1 MPMIESYTDAANLF
15 ETAKNKINGKP
26 ILSFARMF
34 QSGDA
39 YAIHIGKLVVAK
51 ILPDN
56 TLEYCASVDEY
67 RNVHPTISSALD
79 RVINVKSLRV
89 GKNRYRLGHTKW
101 LGRVMTPW
109 GRETHDWKKLRS
121 EGQEYF
127 QGLKIDLVSG
137 EIINPRADM
146 TLTVNPDNRKTW
158 LRALRSFK
166 GGIKV
171 RNRLGVFDALVNEMQ
186 LANANRWEHR
196 ISMSNENIS
205 MLVRNM
211 KDGTFEDDLMR
222 LLVRHARG
230 QVYRPLKG
238 DDVAN
243 VTYNLLKD
251 LSIPLRREFEVFD
264 NA

>member
-1 MPMIESYTDAANLF
+1 MPMIESYTDAVNLF

-67 RNVHPTISSALD
+67 RSVHPTISSALD
-79 RVINVKSLRV
+79 RIINVKSLRV
-89 GKNRYRLGHTKW
+89 GKNRYRLGHVKW
-101 LGRVMTPW
+101 LGRVTTAW
-109 GRETHDWKKLRS
+109 GSEIHDWKKLRS

-127 QGLKIDLVSG
+127 QGLKIDLISG
-137 EIINPRADM
+137 EVLNPRADM
-146 TLTVNPDNRKTW
+146 TLAINSDNRKTW

-196 ISMSNENIS
+196 MAIPNENLE

-211 KDGTFEDDLMR
+211 KAGTFEDDLMR
-222 LLVRHARG
+222 LLVRYARG
-230 QVYRPLKG
+230 QVYGPLTG
-238 DDVAN
+238 DGVATI
-243 VTYNLLKD
+243 TYSLLKD
-251 LSIPLRREFEVFD
+251 FSIPLRREFEVFD

>member
-15 ETAKNKINGKP
+15 ESAKNKVTGKP

-67 RNVHPTISSALD
+67 RDVHPTISSALD

-89 GKNRYRLGHTKW
+89 GKNRYRVGHVKW
-101 LGRVMTPW
+101 LGRVKTAW
-109 GRETHDWKKLRS
+109 GSEMHDWKKLRS

-127 QGLKIDLVSG
+127 QGLKIDLHSG
-137 EIINPRADM
+137 EVLNPRTDM
-146 TLTVNPDNRKTW
+146 KLAVNSDNRKTW

-171 RNRLGVFDALVNEMQ
+171 RTRLGVFDTLVNEMQ

-196 ISMSNENIS
+196 ISMSNENIN

-211 KDGTFEDDLMR
+211 KAGTFEDDLMR

-230 QVYRPLKG
+230 QVYHPLKG
-238 DDVAN
+238 EDVAN
-243 VTYNLLKD
+243 VTYYLLKD

-264 NA
+264 DV

>member
-1 MPMIESYTDAANLF
+1 MAAR
-15 ETAKNKINGKP
+15 TT
-26 ILSFARMF
+26 
-34 QSGDA
+34 
-39 YAIHIGKLVVAK
+39 LV
-51 ILPDN
+51 
-56 TLEYCASVDEY
+56 
-67 RNVHPTISSALD
+67 
-79 RVINVKSLRV
+79 
-89 GKNRYRLGHTKW
+89 
-101 LGRVMTPW
+101 
-109 GRETHDWKKLRS
+109 
-121 EGQEYF
+121 Q
-127 QGLKIDLVSG
+127 
-137 EIINPRADM
+137 
-146 TLTVNPDNRKTW
+146 
-158 LRALRSFK
+158 

-196 ISMSNENIS
+196 ISMSSEHMN

-211 KDGTFEDDLMR
+211 KAGTFEDDLMR

>member
-1 MPMIESYTDAANLF
+1 MPMIESYTDAVNLF
-15 ETAKNKINGKP
+15 ETAKNKANGKP

-67 RNVHPTISSALD
+67 RNVHPTISSSLD
-79 RVINVKSLRV
+79 KVINVKSLRV
-89 GKNRYRLGHTKW
+89 GKNRYRIGHVKW
-101 LGRVMTPW
+101 LGHIRTSW
-109 GRETHDWKKLRS
+109 GVETHNWNKLRG

-127 QGLKIDLVSG
+127 QGLKIDLHSG
-137 EIINPRADM
+137 EVLNPRADL
-146 TLTVNPDNRKTW
+146 TLAVNPDNRKTW

-196 ISMSNENIS
+196 ISMSSEHMN

-211 KDGTFEDDLMR
+211 KAGTFEDDLMR

>member
-1 MPMIESYTDAANLF
+1 MPMIESYTDAANIF
-15 ETAKNKINGKP
+15 ATAKNKVNGKP

-39 YAIHIGKLVVAK
+39 YAIHIGKLVIVK

-56 TLEYCASVDEY
+56 TLEYCASVEDY
-67 RNVHPTISSALD
+67 RYAHQSISCLD
-79 RVINVKSLRV
+79 KVIDVKSLRV
-89 GKNRYRLGHTKW
+89 GKSRYRVGHSKW
-101 LGRVMTPW
+101 LGHIRTSW
-109 GRETHDWKKLRS
+109 GVEIHDWKKLRN

-137 EIINPRADM
+137 EVLNPRADL
-146 TLTVNPDNRKTW
+146 TLNINPDNRKTW
-158 LRALRSFK
+158 LRSLRSFK
-166 GGIKV
+166 NGIKV
-171 RNRLGVFDALVNEMQ
+171 RNRMGVFDALVNEMQ

-196 ISMSNENIS
+196 ISMSNENTS

-222 LLVRHARG
+222 LLVRYARG
-230 QVYRPLKG
+230 QVYSHPLTG
-238 DDVAN
+238 ENVAL

-251 LSIPLRREFEVFD
+251 ISVTLRREFEVFD

>member
-39 YAIHIGKLVVAK
+39 YAIHIGKLVIAK
-51 ILPDN
+51 VLPDN

-67 RNVHPTISSALD
+67 RNVHPTISSALA

-109 GRETHDWKKLRS
+109 GRETHDWNKLRS

-127 QGLKIDLVSG
+127 QGLKIDLISG
-137 EIINPRADM
+137 EVINPRADM
-146 TLTVNPDNRKTW
+146 SLTVNPDNRKTW

-166 GGIKV
+166 NGILV
-171 RNRLGVFDALVNEMQ
+171 RKKLGVFDGMINEMQ

-196 ISMSNENIS
+196 TSVNLNI
-205 MLVRNM
+205 LVRNM